1 VPEFTLYQTESTE
14 IRNRSEFGESSRSEV
29 NDRSE
34 DMKRISQ
41 NLGRFA
47 DFRYIADI
55 QIERTRRTASCFANE
70 KPGNCRLK
78 TS

>member
-1 VPEFTLYQTESTE
+1 MCAYFILFQTECTE
-14 IRNRSEFGESSRSEV
+14 RRNRLRCGELSRRIV

-41 NLGRFA
+41 NLGRFV

-55 QIERTRRTASCFANE
+55 IIWES
-70 KPGNCRLK
+70 
-78 TS
+78 